1 MEYNELPNMP
11 PREKIMELIDLY
23 DEQTTDINKRREG
36 RRETKSKII
45 AEMRKLKKGE
55 ISVVTND
62 IRYTFKIVPGD
73 SNLMVT
79 KTFHKEKEK

>member
-1 MEYNELPNMP
+1 MESELPNMP